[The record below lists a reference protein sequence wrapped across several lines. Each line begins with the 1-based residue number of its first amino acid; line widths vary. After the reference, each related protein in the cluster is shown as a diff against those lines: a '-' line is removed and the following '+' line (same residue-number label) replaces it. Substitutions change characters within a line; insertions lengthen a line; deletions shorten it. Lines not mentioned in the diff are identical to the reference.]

1 MMDLLQIIQ
10 AVLGA
15 GVPLWLVAGI
25 GGLLLYAVTREAI
38 TQKQALR
45 AVMAVIESL
54 DTAEGST
61 GSQVKRHVERATSG
75 PVGTISDALKDFQG
89 GGQIDAARVRR
100 WDETETAR
108 IRSAIEEEAALLSP
122 ERQGPST
129 VRRIGNAVLRVA
141 PVILTQILRK

>member
-1 MMDLLQIIQ
+1 MGEILQIIQ

-89 GGQIDAARVRR
+89 GGPIDAARIRR

-108 IRSAIEEEAALLSP
+108 IRSAIEEEADLLSP
-122 ERQGPST
+122 EREGPST
-129 VRRIGNAVLRVA
+129 VRRIGNVLLRVA

>member
-89 GGQIDAARVRR
+89 GGQIDAARIRR
-100 WDETETAR
+100 WDETEISR
-108 IRSAIEEEAALLSP
+108 IRSAIDEEAQLLSAD
-122 ERQGPST
+122 RQGPST
-129 VRRIGNAVLRVA
+129 VRRIGNVVLRVA